1 MSRLYNILMTLS
13 DEMIRGTKDN
23 LKRLGCSREQARNRF
38 HQNQTALT
46 RKGQWE
52 AFDCA
57 VREYSQMG
65 HAEQVPESDLLK
77 PEADVYYLPM
87 HWVVKTSSTSTKLRI
102 FFDASAKTTTGV
114 SLLNDT
120 LLQGP
125 TLSPTF
131 LCGGVVLAV
140 LNLRTKNLNQ

>member
-13 DEMIRGTKDN
+13 DEMIRGTKNAWVVLVNKLERDSIRIRQPSPERDSGN
-23 LKRLGCSREQARNRF
+23 
-38 HQNQTALT
+38 
-46 RKGQWE
+46 

-57 VREYSQMG
+57 VREYSQMC

-102 FFDASAKTTTGV
+102 FFNASAKTTTGV
-114 SLLNDT
+114 SLLNDI

-125 TLSPTF
+125 TLSP
-131 LCGGVVLAV
+131 
-140 LNLRTKNLNQ
+140 QS